1 MGMTDSQFKAF
12 ICFVLDSLQEVKKE
26 KDPAAHEERLN
37 KVIDTCKRPWRTDI
51 VERRGASPPF
61 LIVRNFKDSILGEVL
76 ETLGVQGLPCFV
88 FPLVSLT
95 SRKYS

>member
-37 KVIDTCKRPWRTDI
+37 KVIDNLQK
-51 VERRGASPPF
+51 A
-61 LIVRNFKDSILGEVL
+61 L
-76 ETLGVQGLPCFV
+76 ED
-88 FPLVSLT
+88 
-95 SRKYS
+95 